1 MNTMKSVACAIA
13 LVTLAGSIVVGAR
26 ADSILKKL
34 LPAVGGA
41 YAVSAIA
48 KPLNQFID
56 GALAKNGIG
65 NREAT
70 KVVPILS
77 VGDGTY
83 IGAAQVV
90 GSQNAV
96 NSTKAILALRTHFG
110 FAGNWEIEGL
120 VPVNSLSVTNG
131 AQRVYG
137 VGLDAVINLHL

>member
-1 MNTMKSVACAIA
+1 MNQMKSIASVVAVA
-13 LVTLAGSIVVGAR
+13 TLAGSIVAAAQ

-48 KPLNQFID
+48 RPLNEFIN
-56 GALAKNGIG
+56 GALAKDGIG

-90 GSQNAV
+90 GSQSAV
-96 NSTKAILALRTHFG
+96 SSTKAILALRTHFG

-120 VPVNSLSVTNG
+120 VPVNSLAVTSG